1 MHRIAEI
8 KGYAAVV
15 FVFCE
20 SEVVMK
26 LWLLA
31 FLVVFF
37 SFFQL
42 DNDFSKQRNFL
53 GTDFLLGYI

>member
-1 MHRIAEI
+1 MNRIAEI

-31 FLVVFF
+31 FLVIF
-37 SFFQL
+37 SV

-53 GTDFLLGYI
+53 GIDFLLGYI

>member
-1 MHRIAEI
+1 MHQIAEI
-8 KGYAAVV
+8 KGYAAVD
-15 FVFCE
+15 FIFCE
-20 SEVVMK
+20 SEVVME

-42 DNDFSKQRNFL
+42 DNAFSKQRNFL
-53 GTDFLLGYI
+53 GTDSLLGYI